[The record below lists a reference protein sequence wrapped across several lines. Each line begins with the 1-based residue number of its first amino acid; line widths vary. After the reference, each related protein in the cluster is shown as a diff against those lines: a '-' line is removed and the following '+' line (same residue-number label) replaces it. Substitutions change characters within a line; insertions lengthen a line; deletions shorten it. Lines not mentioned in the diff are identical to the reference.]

1 MLSSLSLPAGIA
13 VAMLATPAL
22 ALPDEI
28 HPGSRAYL
36 STGAAVLG
44 GTVPV
49 ELRSQMPGSPAVL
62 AFGSAPIP
70 VALGPAFPILHVGAP
85 FALHSGVIA
94 ADGKMALQ
102 IPLPPGFPAGTEVF
116 LQAAVVSPSLHVHSS
131 QAIRLAPGGNPA
143 SFTIADP
150 GVLPPQ
156 SALYGASDADWA
168 DLDKDGYA
176 DVVVTNE
183 GAGALANLLMNQ
195 GGTGFVDEA
204 AVRLP
209 LAAQIPTAH
218 VEAGDIDD
226 DGDLDLFLAG
236 GLGAVAPI
244 GNLLLINDGTG
255 HFAADPAF
263 PAGAGLAIDA
273 EMGDVDG
280 DGDLDVLVAN
290 KQDPDHPTEAPDG
303 LVLYR
308 NVAGAFVEDTIF
320 GGVVGTDPHFSGGSI
335 SLADLDD
342 DADLDIF
349 IARAD
354 TTGGGAQNVLLQ
366 NDGTGAF
373 EDVTVSSLPQVSDDT
388 FGAQVADLNGDGR
401 LDVVLANSIS
411 TIATAVHILYNAG
424 VDPLTG
430 APFFVDGSASF
441 PTDLGP
447 ATKVR
452 VGIDVA
458 DVDGDGDPDV
468 VVAIH
473 QLFDS
478 MGMLDGDAVLL
489 INQGGIQAGSPGTF
503 AVDPNFDLGGSGFV
517 CHDAAFGDADHD
529 GDPDLFLAS
538 NGDLFGALPPQDVLV
553 INNL

>member
-218 VEAGDIDD
+218 V
-226 DGDLDLFLAG
+226 
-236 GLGAVAPI
+236 
-244 GNLLLINDGTG
+244 
-255 HFAADPAF
+255 AADPAF